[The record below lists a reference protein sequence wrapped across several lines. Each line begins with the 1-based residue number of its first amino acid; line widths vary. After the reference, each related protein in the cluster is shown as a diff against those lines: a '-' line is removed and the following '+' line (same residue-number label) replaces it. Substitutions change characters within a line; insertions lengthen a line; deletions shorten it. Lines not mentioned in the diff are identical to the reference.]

1 MTDEPRRDRQD
12 PRPLGASCGQLLTT
26 ASCSQGGPAHLRGQA
41 DWIGSFGMD
50 DSTYEAVWELASEK
64 PDYVEVLRMCHELAV
79 QQGLFTAHE
88 VNDRLSAL
96 GIGDGRFNLRPLV
109 DAGLIYEA
117 ENLPPSKR
125 PLSYGMRDVE
135 GIGSALARLDPENP

>member
-1 MTDEPRRDRQD
+1 
-12 PRPLGASCGQLLTT
+12 
-26 ASCSQGGPAHLRGQA
+26 
-41 DWIGSFGMD
+41 MD
-50 DSTYEAVWELASEK
+50 DASYEAVWALASEK

-109 DAGLIYEA
+109 DRGLIYE
-117 ENLPPSKR
+117 SKQLSGSHA
-125 PLSYGMRDVE
+125 LSYGISDVE
-135 GIGSALARLDPENP
+135 GIASALARLDPENK